1 MNNATIENTGR
12 IRENARFHIYI
23 SSFGVALTDE
33 LRNAVTRKIGRASQY
48 APDALRATVDIEKV
62 AEKRSPEQF
71 RVLVRYEVPG
81 YDVIAEHRAGEPLTA
96 IDLVAEKIE
105 RRLRKR
111 KTAFLAAR
119 FGRLGRPLRTSDSCV
134 AFQADESSAFIGAA
148 L

>member
-1 MNNATIENTGR
+1 MNKTINDNPR
-12 IRENARFHIYI
+12 AKREHPPFDVSI
-23 SSFGVALTDE
+23 SNFGLTLTDD
-33 LRNAVTRKIGRASQY
+33 LRNAVTRKIGRARQY
-48 APDALRATVDIEKV
+48 APDALRALVDIEKI
-62 AEKRSPEQF
+62 AAKRSVEQF

-81 YDVIAEHRAGEPLTA
+81 YDVIAEHRAHEPLAA

-119 FGRLGRPLRTSDSCV
+119 FGRLGRPVRIADICLP
-134 AFQADESSAFIGAA
+134 FQSRESSPLPEPA